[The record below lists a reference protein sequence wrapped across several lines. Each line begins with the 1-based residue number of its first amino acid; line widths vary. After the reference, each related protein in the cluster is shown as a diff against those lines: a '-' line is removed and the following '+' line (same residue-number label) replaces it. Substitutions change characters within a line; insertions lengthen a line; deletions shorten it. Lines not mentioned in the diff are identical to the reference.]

1 MTDEKLTKNQRREQ
15 AREQARLARE
25 AEKKRE
31 KRNRLVLQGSIAL
44 VVVAVLGVVALVL
57 TQTMKPAGPG
67 PANMISGGVTFGSDL
82 SVVKTAAL
90 QEGEERQARDAD
102 WEKPPIDVT
111 VYVDYM
117 CPACGNFEQQHGTML
132 EQYVGSGDIT
142 LTVYPINF
150 LDGQSLGSKYSTR
163 AANAFSCVVEQQ
175 PESAFAL
182 HTRLLSAEVQPS
194 EGTTGLTD
202 DQLLENAEAAGAT
215 LTTELRQCVKDQ
227 PFAGFISA
235 NYKAVSE
242 VGFQGVAEDA
252 EFVNEIDSRTGQII
266 SLQEAGGPQLLRST
280 PTVIVNGQQWVSGR
294 DGTLEEYILKL
305 KASLDGKQTDDAA
318 EGAEGAEG
326 DTATEESTSSG
337 S

>member
-31 KRNRLVLQGSIAL
+31 KRNRLLLQGGIVL
-44 VVVAVLGVVALVL
+44 VVVAILGVVALVL
-57 TQTMKPAGPG
+57 SQTMKPAGPG

-82 SVVKTAAL
+82 AVEKTAAL
-90 QEGEERQARDAD
+90 QDGEERTARDVD
-102 WEKPPIDVT
+102 WEKSPIDVT

-117 CPACGNFEQQHGTML
+117 CPACGNFEQKHGSML

-150 LDGQSLGSKYSTR
+150 LDSQSLGTKYSTR
-163 AANAFSCVVEQQ
+163 AANLFSCVVEQQ
-175 PESAFAL
+175 PDTAFAL
-182 HTRLLSAEVQPS
+182 HNRLLSSSVQPS

-215 LTTELRQCVKDQ
+215 LTTELKQCVKDQ
-227 PFAGFISA
+227 RFASFISA
-235 NYKAVSE
+235 NYKSVSE
-242 VGFQGVAEDA
+242 TGIQGLAEGAQLMDP
-252 EFVNEIDSRTGQII
+252 RTGELMAADQ
-266 SLQEAGGPQLLRST
+266 PQRLMST
-280 PTVIVNGQQWVSGR
+280 PTVIVNGQQWVDGR

-305 KASLDGKQTDDAA
+305 KSKLDGKNTAGTETEPDAA
-318 EGAEGAEG
+318 E
-326 DTATEESTSSG
+326 SG